1 MTRYEKMV
9 ALKTKLN
16 AALDDLE
23 TALEGNNTEVTELA
37 FVNYVL
43 LVSGATTL

>member
-23 TALEGNNTEVTELA
+23 TALEGNNTSVTYLA
-37 FVNYVL
+37 FVDYVI
-43 LVSGATTL
+43 VVEGATIL